1 MPPANP
7 ARQLTLSSASSYNR
21 PVNPARSRSA
31 VRGVTTLVLAV
42 VFVAAFALAQNPSQ
56 PAPQNPPST
65 AQQPQSQ
72 APQNPA
78 PSAQQP
84 PPPVQQDQQPQQGQP
99 GPQGQQK
106 PLPTIRSTV
115 SLVHLV
121 ATVTD
126 RRHNFVTDL
135 QKEDFKIQEDGV
147 TQDITS
153 FGRETDLP
161 LRIGLLLDTSN
172 SIRPRLNFE
181 QDAAID
187 FLSGV
192 LRRNKDMAFLM
203 TFDNEPEIVQ
213 DYTQDVSVLSAA
225 IRRQRAG
232 GGTAL
237 HDAIFRAAD
246 KITNPPL
253 PKTGPTDVR
262 RVLVVISDGDDNLSD
277 HALSDAIES
286 AIRAEAA
293 IYSISTNTDWISLSG
308 NAPRKMHIEAGDKV
322 LEQFAEQTG
331 GRVFYPYKVEDLE
344 QSFVDIGTEL
354 RSQYFIAYAPSNPQ
368 TNGRYRRIV
377 VDTDRKGLTVRTRKG
392 YYATANAV
400 AGGN

>member
-1 MPPANP
+1 MKSCI
-7 ARQLTLSSASSYNR
+7 RHTGRVILLVVSI
-21 PVNPARSRSA
+21 A
-31 VRGVTTLVLAV
+31 VSFV
-42 VFVAAFALAQNPSQ
+42 VAAGFVFAQQQ
-56 PAPQNPPST
+56 PAPPPASAGQSQSPPPQTTQPPS
-65 AQQPQSQ
+65 QQQ
-72 APQNPA
+72 APA
-78 PSAQQP
+78 P
-84 PPPVQQDQQPQQGQP
+84 PQ
-99 GPQGQQK
+99 K
-106 PLPTIRSTV
+106 EIPTIRTTV

-121 ATVTD
+121 ATVMD

-135 QKEDFKIQEDGV
+135 EKSDFKVLEDG
-147 TQDITS
+147 TPQEITS

-213 DYTQDVSVLSAA
+213 DFTTDVSVLTDA

-237 HDAIFRAAD
+237 HDAIFKAAD
-246 KITNPPL
+246 KIANPPL
-253 PKTGPTDVR
+253 PKGPNSEVR

-277 HALSDAIES
+277 HALSDAIEA
-286 AIRAEAA
+286 AIHAEAA

-308 NAPRKMHIEAGDKV
+308 SAPRKMHLEPGDKV
-322 LEQFAEQTG
+322 LEQFALQSG
-331 GRVFYPYKVEDLE
+331 GRVFYPYKVEDLA

-354 RSQYFIAYAPSNPQ
+354 RSQYFIAYAPSNSQ
-368 TNGRYRRIV
+368 TNGRYRKIDV
-377 VDTDRKGLTVRTRKG
+377 ETDRKGLTVRTRKG
-392 YYATANAV
+392 YYATSAPAR
-400 AGGN
+400 AGDK

>member
-1 MPPANP
+1 M
-7 ARQLTLSSASSYNR
+7 TLSSTNSYNPLVKFR
-21 PVNPARSRSA
+21 HSYFTYFTGLPAFC
-31 VRGVTTLVLAV
+31 
-42 VFVAAFALAQNPSQ
+42 VFVALAILLVTGLALAQDPSTQSQSSQ
-56 PAPQNPPST
+56 PAASP
-65 AQQPQSQ
+65 Q
-72 APQNPA
+72 APPA
-78 PSAQQP
+78 PQVP
-84 PPPVQQDQQPQQGQP
+84 PPPGQ
-99 GPQGQQK
+99 QGQQK
-106 PLPTIRSTV
+106 IPTIRSTV

-135 QKEDFKIQEDGV
+135 EKGDFKVQEDGV
-147 TQDITS
+147 PQEITS

-187 FLSGV
+187 FLTGV

-203 TFDNEPEIVQ
+203 TFDNEPEVVQ
-213 DYTQDVSVLSAA
+213 DYTTDVSVLSAA

-237 HDAIFRAAD
+237 HDAIFKAAD

-253 PKTGPTDVR
+253 PKTGNPDVR

-277 HALSDAIES
+277 HALSDAIEA

-293 IYSISTNTDWISLSG
+293 IYSISTNTDWLSLSG
-308 NAPRKMHIEAGDKV
+308 STPRKMHLEPGDRV
-322 LEQFAEQTG
+322 LEQFAEQSG

-354 RSQYFIAYAPSNPQ
+354 RSQYFIAYVPSNSQ
-368 TNGRYRRIV
+368 TNGRYRRII

-392 YYATANAV
+392 YYATSTSAV
-400 AGGN
+400 GGS